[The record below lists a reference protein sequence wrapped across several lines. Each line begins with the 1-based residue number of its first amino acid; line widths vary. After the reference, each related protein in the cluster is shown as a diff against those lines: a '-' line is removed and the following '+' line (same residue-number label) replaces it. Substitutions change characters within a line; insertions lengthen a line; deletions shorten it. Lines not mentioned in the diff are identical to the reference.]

1 MLDNYI
7 KIICNLDYIFWFT
20 IIQKPVHKW
29 KSKESGYFSR
39 VTEIRVKE
47 KFSLVFPLKRL

>member
-20 IIQKPVHKW
+20 IIQKPVQKW